1 MYPLSI
7 REAGRHTIL
16 VHPEER
22 LARITDHS
30 FSYFLFPF
38 LFDESSYAERVAAVV
53 TVAWPDGAKAKSV
66 WSDAP
71 DLPLEAVL
79 CHVRQYLAP
88 AAADPVFRL
97 WKLDDQ
103 WYRTYGVGREG
114 RWFLETGVRKD
125 GEPRK
130 PERSIRFELGAAG
143 KREFAFLLALARS
156 GVGVLAVNA
165 RPTADSPEEWLD
177 FLHLFRFIGGQR
189 GVRLR
194 CERDVFDGSTRTKKA
209 EAYFPA
215 GGSGVGAGVLRD
227 VVKLL
232 LETAKL
238 KSETETWWR
247 EAFVDDQ
254 LLPYSGTLVVEGAE
268 EGWDELLYRLRNT
281 LPGTRTI
288 APGEADLLVAE
299 PHVLRYARHQGFFF
313 SMDGIGFAAL
323 DPPDTVFFRET
334 LPTHLQGEYF
344 FVVLM
349 CLLQRFTLLRLSEL
363 VANAAGGQGATSA
376 EVTDAF
382 ERARR
387 LLHEFAGNLYF
398 SQVMHSEH
406 HHRAYR
412 ACQKAW
418 LVGEM
423 YQEVRDEIREIHDFH
438 TMRQAIALQRKVN
451 WAVVLLAVPALFLS
465 FLGVNWKGFTTG
477 EGLSIQAHWEPLFG
491 AALAFAALGVIL
503 LSVLR
508 KQD

>member
-1 MYPLSI
+1 M
-7 REAGRHTIL
+7 
-16 VHPEER
+16 
-22 LARITDHS
+22 ARISDHS

-38 LFDESSYAERVAAVV
+38 LFDESSYAERVAAVSA
-53 TVAWPDGAKAKSV
+53 VARPDGAKTKSV
-66 WSDAP
+66 WSEAP
-71 DLPLEAVL
+71 GLPLEAVL

-103 WYRTYGVGREG
+103 WDRAYGVDRET
-114 RWFLETGVRKD
+114 RWFLERGVRKGAD

-130 PERSIRFELGAAG
+130 AERSVRFELGATG

-165 RPTADSPEEWLD
+165 RPAADSPEEWLD

-194 CERDVFDGSTRTKKA
+194 CERDVFDAGSRTKKT
-209 EAYFPA
+209 EAYFPPGGNGA
-215 GGSGVGAGVLRD
+215 GEGVLRD
-227 VVKLL
+227 LLKSL
-232 LETAKL
+232 LETARL
-238 KSETETWWR
+238 QGETETWWR
-247 EAFVDDQ
+247 EAFVDSQ
-254 LLPYSGTLVVEGAE
+254 LLPYSGTLVVEGAAE
-268 EGWDELLYRLRNT
+268 EWDELLYRLRNT
-281 LPGTRTI
+281 FPGTRTI
-288 APGEADLLVAE
+288 APGEVDLRATE
-299 PHVLRYARHQGFFF
+299 PHVLPYAKFQSLFF
-313 SMDGIGFAAL
+313 SMDAIGFAAMN
-323 DPPDTVFFRET
+323 PPDTVFFRQT
-334 LPTHLQGEYF
+334 LPAHLREEYF

-363 VANAAGGQGATSA
+363 VAGAAGGRGGTSA
-376 EVTDAF
+376 EMTEAF

-398 SQVMHSEH
+398 AQVMHSEH

-412 ACQKAW
+412 ACQQAW

-438 TMRQAIALQRKVN
+438 VMRQANALQRKVN
-451 WAVVLLAVPALFLS
+451 WAVVLLAVPSLFLS
-465 FLGVNWKGFTTG
+465 FLGVNWKGLTTG
-477 EGLSIQAHWEPLFG
+477 EGLSVQAHWEFFFG
-491 AALAFAALGVIL
+491 AALAFAAMAVIL